1 MHILTVTELTAHLQ
15 EVLDADLVLSDV
27 WVQGEISN
35 FSRASSGH
43 CYFSLKEN
51 DAVLSAVMWHSQVMR
66 LEALPT
72 NGVAVLAHG
81 YVSFYAAGG
90 KLQLYVDLLQ
100 PSGIGELHARFE
112 ALKAQLQ
119 AEGLFEPARKRTLPA
134 LPHRIG
140 IVTSEQGA
148 ALQDMLNILNRRC
161 PLVEVLI
168 APCLVQGELAPQS
181 IVTALQAI
189 YATPVDVII
198 VARGGGS
205 FEDLC
210 AFNEEIVARAI
221 FASPVP
227 IITGVGHET
236 DTTIVD
242 YVADVRA
249 PTPSAAAELVVPD
262 RAELQQGLTGLRQQL
277 DTAGVGM
284 LVHRRQQLA
293 DGLDRLQQHSPLL
306 RLPSARQQVDD
317 LLRRAFDRMTDTIAL
332 SRTDLRRL
340 QAQLDILS
348 PRATLERGY
357 AVVTRLT
364 DGMVV
369 TRGDQ
374 VAVGENV
381 HIVFQADQVVAEIV
395 QSTAEQNP

>member
-1 MHILTVTELTAHLQ
+1 MHVFTVTELTAYLQ
-15 EVLDADLVLSDV
+15 EVLDTDLVLSDV

-35 FSRASSGH
+35 FSRATSGH
-43 CYFSLKEN
+43 CYFSVKEN
-51 DAVLSAVMWHSQVMR
+51 NAVLSAVMWRNQAMHLDS
-66 LEALPT
+66 LPT
-72 NGVAVLAHG
+72 NGEAVLAHG
-81 YVSFYAAGG
+81 HVSFYAPSG
-90 KLQLYVDLLQ
+90 KLQLYVHQLQ
-100 PSGIGELHARFE
+100 PAGIGQLHARFE

-119 AEGLFEPARKRTLPA
+119 AEGLFEPARKRVLPD

-140 IVTSEQGA
+140 IVTSEHGA
-148 ALQDMLNILNRRC
+148 ALHDILTIIGRRC

-168 APCLVQGELAPQS
+168 APCLVQGESAPQS
-181 IVTALQAI
+181 IVTALQAV
-189 YATPVDVII
+189 YAAPVDVII

-205 FEDLC
+205 LEDLW

-236 DTTIVD
+236 DTTMVD

-262 RAELQQGLTGLRQQL
+262 RVELRQRLTSLRQQL
-277 DTAGVGM
+277 DMASAGM
-284 LVHRRQQLA
+284 LVHHRQQLA

-317 LLRRAFDRMTDTIAL
+317 LLRRAFDHMTHTITV
-332 SRTDLRRL
+332 SRADLRRL

-381 HIVFQADQVVAEIV
+381 RILFQADQVMAKIL
-395 QSTAEQNP
+395 QYKTYDT